1 MILLLGRTGR
11 EGGPDTSEVY
21 EYDLLPLAALQG
33 GYLVGAP
40 SEKCLPCAALAKQPL
55 LTTDHPSLVT
65 HGDQTQGSPWP

>member
-21 EYDLLPLAALQG
+21 EYDLLPLAALQ
-33 GYLVGAP
+33 VGAP
-40 SEKCLPCAALAKQPL
+40 SEKCLPCAALAKQQPL